1 MAAQTKVFRLTSI
14 ASDLISLAKA
24 IATAEPQLIVL
35 DVMPDERDRVNQQ
48 TIVFACSVLMLIDE
62 EMKTLI
68 RANPITCQ
76 TCDAMH
82 DTMFCEY
89 YDFDKFLSGRFVWKS
104 QSNIFEHGHCK
115 EVVSHPIWGAYNY
128 RSCDHYILI
137 SRVKCDS
144 FAPNHYLEGWPES
157 NVLDT
162 VGWLSLVTECNR
174 QSASKL
180 KSYKWRYFVR
190 SYFFLALDCSIPVVE
205 AVDIVLFHL
214 SKN

>member
-48 TIVFACSVLMLIDE
+48 TVVSACSVLMLIDKE
-62 EMKTLI
+62 VKTFMH
-68 RANPITCQ
+68 ANPITCQ
-76 TCDAMH
+76 MCDAMH
-82 DTMFCEY
+82 DIMFCEY
-89 YDFDKFLSGRFVWKS
+89 YDFDKFLSGRFVWYP
-104 QSNIFEHGHCK
+104 QSNIFYHDHCK
-115 EVVSHPIWGAYNY
+115 EVDFPIWGALNY
-128 RSCDHYILI
+128 RSCNHNNLI

-144 FAPNHYLEGWPES
+144 FTPNHNWEGRPES
-157 NVLDT
+157 DILDT
-162 VGWLSLVTECNR
+162 VGWLNLVTECNR
-174 QSASKL
+174 QSTSKL

-205 AVDIVLFHL
+205 AVDIMLFHL